1 MLFVNKK
8 LESENLYLKEEIEKL
23 QNQLNLKEL
32 EIQKKKK
39 NFP

>member
-8 LESENLYLKEEIEKL
+8 LESENLSLKEEIEKL
-23 QNQLNLKEL
+23 QNQLNLKEE

-39 NFP
+39 SFP